1 MPPAAAD
8 KKLTSEPVAGKATE
22 IPVWIALFLA
32 ALAAAM
38 RLWQLGAKSLWLDE
52 AASIE
57 IARWDLQSVGRAV
70 HQPPGA
76 ALFYWYQSLYYCF
89 LHFWLRL
96 GDSALLGRL
105 PAAIVGI
112 ATVVRQYCV

>member
-22 IPVWIALFLA
+22 IPVWIALSLA

-57 IARWDLQSVGRAV
+57 IGRWDLQLVVRAV

-76 ALFYWYQSLYYCF
+76 AIFSWYQSLYYF
-89 LHFWLRL
+89 LLHAWLRL
-96 GDSALLGRL
+96 GGSEFLVRL
-105 PAAIVGI
+105 PSAMFGM
-112 ATVVRQYCV
+112 ATVVVL